1 MEKLI
6 YMHRIAKISCT
17 LPVKK
22 FNDVVFLKYFDCE
35 DAFAT
40 IYVTLIK
47 HGTVTMFYSSIELL
61 YPNTISNISCECFL
75 RYNKERWEKGNNDFA
90 LLLMYI

>member
-1 MEKLI
+1 MGKYLRDGKVNL
-6 YMHRIAKISCT
+6 YAYRIAKISCT

-40 IYVTLIK
+40 IYVTLIM
-47 HGTVTMFYSSIELL
+47 HGTVKLFYSSIELL
-61 YPNTISNISCECFL
+61 VSKYYF
-75 RYNKERWEKGNNDFA
+75 K
-90 LLLMYI
+90 YIL

>member
-1 MEKLI
+1 MEKSI
-6 YMHRIAKISCT
+6 HMHRIANISRT

-47 HGTVTMFYSSIELL
+47 HGTVKMFYSSIELL
-61 YPNTISNISCECFL
+61 VSKYYF
-75 RYNKERWEKGNNDFA
+75 K
-90 LLLMYI
+90 YILWNFFSVQ